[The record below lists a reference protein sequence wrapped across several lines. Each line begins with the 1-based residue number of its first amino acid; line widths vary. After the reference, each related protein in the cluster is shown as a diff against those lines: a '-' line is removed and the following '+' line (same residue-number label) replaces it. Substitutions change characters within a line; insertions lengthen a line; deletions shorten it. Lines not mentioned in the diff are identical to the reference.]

1 MNSLSV
7 SWKRSIEEV
16 LLRACPKTQ
25 RILRDH
31 SLEIFNKLQ

>member
-16 LLRACPKTQ
+16 LLRTCPKNQ
-25 RILRDH
+25 RILLDH
-31 SLEIFNKLQ
+31 SLEIFNKLK